1 MTHQNIVTE
10 VQDDTLLDVRQ
21 CTKKNKNEA
30 SHPCEQLGSKL
41 LPPAPCQ
48 ASWGSTSDGVKWCK
62 NLEELCRCKPDIHDG
77 KPWAIRIHSVKSKS
91 KQSYNMGTSGSPSCT
106 STICNS
112 PKGLKRKMEGTNR
125 NMPKL
130 YHSILLNIDCTCHA
144 LAHLPHDKFGQALLC
159 PLLLAVF
166 SAALCQ
172 FRKWHKWDQMSIGHH
187 WATSQGIFA
196 FCPTQFTSDIKQL
209 CKLSSRHHE
218 CVVHA
223 DALMQQTMHRFL
235 GLKLL
240 LAKHDATGHGL
251 WWNSA
256 NDTGLCNC

>member
-144 LAHLPHDKFGQALLC
+144 LSHLPHDKFGQALLC

-166 SAALCQ
+166 FSSSLPISST
-172 FRKWHKWDQMSIGHH
+172 QMRSNEYNEH
-187 WATSQGIFA
+187 
-196 FCPTQFTSDIKQL
+196 
-209 CKLSSRHHE
+209 
-218 CVVHA
+218 
-223 DALMQQTMHRFL
+223 
-235 GLKLL
+235 
-240 LAKHDATGHGL
+240 
-251 WWNSA
+251 
-256 NDTGLCNC
+256 